1 MVQQVW
7 LIPAVVLAAF
17 LLTLF
22 LGPRLREG
30 ASYFGIAGV
39 GLAFVLSLVTL
50 GEVLGGAS
58 AHVTFPWLT
67 IGTTTVRMGFRVGP
81 LEAATLVMVSLVSW
95 MVVTYSRGYMHG
107 DDRYNRFFS
116 NITLFVFAMLGLVIS
131 DNFLEFVFFWELMG
145 LESYLLISHW
155 FRDLENARAGMKA
168 FLVTR
173 LGDAAMFLGIWLYFQ
188 QTHTFQFGASLAG
201 IPTATLTLIG
211 LLLFA
216 GAVGKSAQ
224 VPLHIWLPDAM
235 AGPTPVSA
243 LIHAATMVAAGV
255 FLVARAFPIFVAA
268 PAAWVTVSVIGGVT
282 ALVGALIATVQ
293 EDIKKTLAYS
303 TISQLGYMMLS
314 LGVGGYVA
322 GLFHLLTHG
331 FFKALLFLGSGSVI
345 HATGTQDMHEMG
357 GLWAKM
363 KTTAVTFMIG
373 AAALA
378 GIPPFAGF
386 FSKDEILLQAF
397 GSAYPVLFWM
407 ALLAAFLTAYYMTRA
422 VVLTFFGRPRVR
434 EIFAHAHESPAVM
447 TVPLI
452 VLAVPAT
459 LAGWLGAP
467 QLGAWFSHFVRPP
480 VELGEVPPSGL
491 VSLMAVTAALLG
503 IVVGLVVYATG
514 AVDRRQAI
522 RDLKPVYVALKQK
535 LYFDHLAAGVAGV
548 ALALSSLVGAFDRWV
563 IDGLV
568 NGAGWLAMTVGNGVR
583 KAAAGSGQ
591 AYAMILLAGALVG
604 LLVLRVMGG

>member
-1 MVQQVW
+1 MQHVW
-7 LIPAVVLAAF
+7 IIPAVVLVAF
-17 LLTLF
+17 ALTLF
-22 LGPRLREG
+22 LGPRLKEG
-30 ASYFGIAGV
+30 ASTFGIAGV

-50 GEVLGGAS
+50 AEVLGGAT

-67 IGTTTVRMGFRVGP
+67 IGQTTVPMGFRVGP
-81 LEAATLVMVSLVSW
+81 LEAVTLVMVSLVSW

-116 NITLFVFAMLGLVIS
+116 NITLFVFAMLGLVIA

-145 LESYLLISHW
+145 LESYLLIAHW
-155 FRDLENARAGMKA
+155 FRDLDNARAGMKA
-168 FLVTR
+168 FLTTR
-173 LGDAAMFLGIWLYFQ
+173 LGDAAMFVGIWLYFLH
-188 QTHTFQFGASLAG
+188 THTFQFDASLAG
-201 IPTATLTLIG
+201 IPTGTLTLIG

-255 FLVARAFPIFVAA
+255 FLVARAYPIFVAA
-268 PAAWVTVSVIGGVT
+268 PAAWVTAAIVGGVT

-314 LGVGGYVA
+314 LGVGGYA
-322 GLFHLLTHG
+322 AALFHLITHG

-345 HATGTQDMHEMG
+345 HATGTQNMHEMG
-357 GLWAKM
+357 GLWRKM
-363 KTTAVTFMIG
+363 KGTAITFMIG
-373 AAALA
+373 AAALS

-386 FSKDEILLQAF
+386 FSKDEILTQAF
-397 GSAYPVLFWM
+397 GSAYPVLFWL

-422 VVLTFFGRPRVR
+422 VVLTFFGAPRVK
-434 EIFAHAHESPAVM
+434 EIWEHAHESPAVM
-447 TVPLI
+447 LVPLI

-459 LAGWLGAP
+459 LAGFLGAP
-467 QLGAWFSHFVRPP
+467 QLGSWFSHFVRPP
-480 VELGEVPPSGL
+480 VEAAEVPPNGL

-503 IVVGLVVYATG
+503 ILVGLGVYATG

-522 RDLKPVYVALKQK
+522 RDLKPLYVALKQK
-535 LYFDHLAAGVAGV
+535 LYFDHVAAGVVG
-548 ALALSSLVGAFDRWV
+548 LTLGLSTAVGAFDRWV

-568 NGAGWLAMTVGNGVR
+568 NGTGWLVMTVGNGVR
-583 KAAAGSGQ
+583 KLASGSGQ
-591 AYAMILLAGALVG
+591 AYAMILLAGALIG
-604 LLVLRVMGG
+604 LLVFQVMGG